1 MSFLFQKLDFGYLI
15 NYGGQVFK
23 LDLVMTG
30 IVILGIVAGLM
41 YGAITLLEKMLLKF
55 TKFYGG

>member
-1 MSFLFQKLDFGYLI
+1 MNSWFQKQDFGYLI

-30 IVILGIVAGLM
+30 IVILAVVAALM
-41 YGAITLLEKMLLKF
+41 YGAITLLEKILLKTHLF
-55 TKFYGG
+55 G

>member
-1 MSFLFQKLDFGYLI
+1 MFQKLDFGYLI